1 MVGDGV
7 GGARPVWISTDWGS
21 GAVETAGMDDLEEWT
36 PLHELAAFFGAA
48 SPHEF
53 HRMLV
58 TLPPV
63 PGNTGDTFLPWCLFH
78 KFHEGQPD
86 GAATTAMLL
95 VTDRRW
101 RTATGRLIGRIAES
115 GLVPAE
121 DLDLLAQTF
130 LAAGRCV
137 YWEVPA
143 EWFDGPEIVIEGAD
157 TEPDEPD
164 EVSAAEA
171 SDRTSGRDAR
181 SGHRCAGGRPNG
193 WSGPIRGSGVP
204 WSPGR
209 ETRLEEWS
217 RRLAWCPRRDRRAA
231 GTGAKADPRSVRR
244 LASA

>member
-1 MVGDGV
+1 VLPGS
-7 GGARPVWISTDWGS
+7 AEFSYILHTWWAIGS
-21 GAVETAGMDDLEEWT
+21 GAPGRLDIHRLGIGRGETGGMDDLEEWT
-36 PLHELAAFFGAA
+36 RLHEQAAFLGAA
-48 SPHEF
+48 SLHEF

-78 KFHEGQPD
+78 KFHEGQPE

-95 VTDRRW
+95 VTDGRW

-121 DLDLLAQTF
+121 HLDLLAQTF

-157 TEPDEPD
+157 TEPGEPD
-164 EVSAAEA
+164 EGSA
-171 SDRTSGRDAR
+171 T
-181 SGHRCAGGRPNG
+181 
-193 WSGPIRGSGVP
+193 
-204 WSPGR
+204 
-209 ETRLEEWS
+209 
-217 RRLAWCPRRDRRAA
+217 
-231 GTGAKADPRSVRR
+231 
-244 LASA
+244 